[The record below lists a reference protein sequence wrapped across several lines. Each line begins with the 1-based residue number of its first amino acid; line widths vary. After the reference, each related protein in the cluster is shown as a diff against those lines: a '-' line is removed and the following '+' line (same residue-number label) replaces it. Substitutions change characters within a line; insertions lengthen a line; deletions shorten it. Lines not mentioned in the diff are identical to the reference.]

1 MATTTVWCTPT
12 EVGRFDN
19 RIHIKTLE
27 SFAGIKYFAVPT
39 SDDALATQTLT
50 LASSAMSSGDML
62 LITYDPEDN
71 SGVAFGCQSN
81 NCRKIQAIRLS
92 TSRKAYFLQLD
103 DVEGETR
110 RALIYPS
117 TRVPPSQAS
126 PAVLYFHGH
135 GGDIYD
141 LAQGSAGLCTFQSLW
156 PEAVVVYAEGTP
168 YVGAH
173 GSAPDDPALGWQL
186 RFPYKLALGQTKDL
200 TYVRQLLAHLRAH
213 HRINNN
219 QVFAVGHSS
228 GGFFTFSLM
237 ALMPHEFAKF
247 AVLGAYSRFKVQLVS
262 FDDAWAN
269 RAALISLSPN
279 DHATLP
285 RPVLYMFGKAD
296 TAFDN
301 DGPSPTEPGWH
312 ATQMSRSRRTLNDLL
327 RRNACAVPSGYYW
340 QDSHREFTPT
350 SEFGAKVVWRLYEG
364 NHSWPSEASQW
375 VIDFF
380 QQS

>member
-12 EVGRFDN
+12 EVARFNN
-19 RIHIKTLE
+19 RIHIQTLE
-27 SFAGIKYFAVPT
+27 SFAGINYFAVPT
-39 SDDALATQTLT
+39 SDEALATQTLT
-50 LASSAMSSGDML
+50 LASSAMASGDML
-62 LITYDPEDN
+62 LITYDPADD
-71 SGVAFGCQSN
+71 SGVAFGCQSS
-81 NCRKIQAIRLS
+81 NCRKIQAIRLN
-92 TSRKAYFLQLD
+92 TSRKAYLLQLD
-103 DVEGETR
+103 DVEGEAR

-117 TRVPPSQAS
+117 TRVPRTQAS

-135 GGDIYD
+135 GKNIYE
-141 LAQGSAGLCTFQSLW
+141 LAYDSASLSFHSLW

-173 GSAPDDPALGWQL
+173 GSAPDDPTLGWQL
-186 RFPYKLALGQTKDL
+186 RFPYKHALGQTKDL

-213 HRINNN
+213 HRINND

-247 AVLGAYSRFKVQLVS
+247 AVLGAFSVFKAQLVS

-269 RAALISLSPN
+269 RAEPLPVTQN

-285 RPVLYMFGKAD
+285 RPVLYMFGKDD
-296 TAFDN
+296 TNFDGQN
-301 DGPSPTEPGWH
+301 PPPTTQPGWH
-312 ATQMSRSRRTLNDLL
+312 ATQMSRSRRTLNELL
-327 RRNACAVPSGYYW
+327 RRNACAVPTGYYW
-340 QDSHREFTPT
+340 QDSYREFAPT

-364 NHSWPSEASQW
+364 GHSWPSEASRW